1 MSRSVRIV
9 TKKIPI
15 ISIPKIFAK
24 EIYDGYW
31 NINGKIEKVIGCYV
45 FANVGKITATKRLG
59 RIVLKHSNCQF
70 EEVVYNGQ
78 LTENGV
84 IRQKEIIFTPFQFD
98 FKGQEIEYY
107 YENYLATNYDLILML
122 KIIEQI

>member
-15 ISIPKIFAK
+15 ISRPKIFAK

-31 NINGKIEKVIGCYV
+31 NINGNIEKVIGCYV
-45 FANVGKITATKRLG
+45 FANVSNITETKRLG

-107 YENYLATNYDLILML
+107 YENYLAVNHDLILML

>member
-1 MSRSVRIV
+1 MSICVRIV

-15 ISIPKIFAK
+15 ISSPQILAK

-31 NINGKIEKVIGCYV
+31 NINGNIEKVVGCYV
-45 FANVGKITATKRLG
+45 FANVGKITELKRLG

-84 IRQKEIIFTPFQFD
+84 IRQKKIIFTPFQFD

-107 YENYLATNYDLILML
+107 YENYLSANYDLILML